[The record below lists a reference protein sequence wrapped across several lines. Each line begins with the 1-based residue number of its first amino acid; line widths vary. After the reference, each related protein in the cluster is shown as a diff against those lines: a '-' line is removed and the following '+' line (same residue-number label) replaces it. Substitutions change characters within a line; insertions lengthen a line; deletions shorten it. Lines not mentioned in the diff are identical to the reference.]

1 MRAQVSAFIISSQS
15 AQCVLSTNLG
25 PWNACI
31 FGCFLLAC
39 VSAALLCVWGPLGM
53 VVAAG
58 LP

>member
-31 FGCFLLAC
+31 FVGSCWLVSQQLCC
-39 VSAALLCVWGPLGM
+39 VCGVP
-53 VVAAG
+53 
-58 LP
+58 